1 MSSRF
6 ASRQEVALGL
16 FSIANNCFNTS
27 LSETPALNVGVFSL
41 TFESK
46 IYTVMS
52 AKRRPLIFYPAILTT
67 ALLSV
72 PLIGS
77 IVSSEVN
84 WSPSDYLIGGVL
96 IFVVS
101 TVELMLWRSMP
112 KKSRWPV
119 MGLLFLMF
127 LVLWAEMAVGIFGS
141 PLAGS

>member
-1 MSSRF
+1 
-6 ASRQEVALGL
+6 
-16 FSIANNCFNTS
+16 
-27 LSETPALNVGVFSL
+27 
-41 TFESK
+41 
-46 IYTVMS
+46 MS
-52 AKRRPLIFYPAILTT
+52 ATRRPLIFYPAILTI

-112 KKSRWPV
+112 KKIRWPV
-119 MGLLFLMF
+119 MGLLFLLF
-127 LVLWAEMAVGIFGS
+127 LLLWAEMAVGIFGS

>member
-1 MSSRF
+1 
-6 ASRQEVALGL
+6 
-16 FSIANNCFNTS
+16 
-27 LSETPALNVGVFSL
+27 
-41 TFESK
+41 
-46 IYTVMS
+46 MS
-52 AKRRPLIFYPAILTT
+52 ATRRPLIFYPAILTT

-101 TVELMLWRSMP
+101 AVELMLWRSMP
-112 KKSRWPV
+112 KKIRWPV

-127 LVLWAEMAVGIFGS
+127 LLLWAEMAVGIFGS